1 MNFAGTFIEWNV
13 AGNGGG
19 GCRAGDGAPG
29 GEGRPGGFGAGGGGG
44 GNGGSG
50 GRGGAGGAGGNGD
63 SFYQFPIGTLRTP
76 AGSAGGRGAGGVGA
90 DGGAGGGGGFGGGAG
105 RGGIG
110 GIGGLNGSS
119 GAGSSARSANGA
131 AGSDG
136 TPGRFGG
143 FANGRGGGAGAGL
156 GGAIFVRSG
165 GTLVIGTATFVDN
178 EARGGRPTED
188 PELGRVGESGQGKG
202 GAVFA
207 MDGARVVVTRY
218 PRLAGNL
225 ATDSLQVDSDNNDFH
240 GVQLPAID
248 IAALNASRAAL
259 YYSVAPPE
267 MRDAAILRFLDLLYR
282 DVGTPRPFFEDMPVH
297 YGAKE
302 REGVRSQLASAWTK
316 VREYPKSVEWRWHLL
331 DLHYQRAM
339 AEGILGDNLRGTGDA
354 GRILPPPPGSQSF
367 SIDQE
372 IQTATEALAQYGR
385 ALGEWFELMET
396 AEGYSIFR
404 AEAPRREIPSA
415 TYIDEETG
423 LPRRVAPEFP
433 VPGATGYADLIL
445 AFDLLNDYA
454 ETAAE
459 LAELRFADEGAEKP
473 ELRGAVSTW
482 LREVRSRGELLLS
495 AFPELVPNDDL
506 TPGLGL
512 AIQTWRNAVSRLGTL
527 LQAARGQANL
537 LGFTDDFLLLLPRDS
552 FDEDSPFDSFDR
564 FKELLDP
571 ADPSGR
577 LGFALAKLKEAE
589 SEYVNYQEQRG
600 QYDAERAALVEQYR
614 ERLGEIGSIDQAGSE
629 IAQQRLAIRLAQ
641 QQIRRNRV
649 EMNNL
654 TREVQIEVER
664 NAKEKGINLAIQ
676 DIKLDYRGK
685 IANLDFAIGIIEGT
699 QKAADSYADAADS
712 ANPFGVGAKVAN
724 GVYQYAAEVGKAAI
738 RFEQSRLAGE
748 EEMKITSKENDRLDV
763 NSAALIQTR
772 LLEMRTL
779 SVDSQSAA
787 LVLSQEVGRLVAL
800 EDERDSMLA
809 KLDGVDRRLDSR
821 YFADA
826 GHRLRARRST
836 VLANQLFDDVQ
847 PWLHFMIRA
856 LEYKYTRPF
865 STEFA
870 GRAWSGNSAS
880 LCRNARELELLWQ
893 ALRNKDIDE
902 GLRRSGLKD
911 RYDWFSV
918 REDFFGYRLGTNDA
932 GEPLRYAD
940 PATGEPVDAITAFR
954 SRVRRLMDS
963 RGRVR
968 LPFSTVREIPLP
980 VGTFFL
986 GPEFLANGTVDAS
999 RPGLCLDKIKWM
1011 KIRLPGPHT
1020 TTGNTLVGTLAYGG
1034 TGMMRNRTPGRF
1046 DPARPDEIEDE
1057 FTTYGTRVWRRNDEG
1072 DWYLDEQPETAIVVM
1087 AKEGGVRPDGRP
1099 AVEGQEPDILRS
1111 ATRIDHFAERS
1122 VAASGWELVFD
1133 TEKPNP
1139 VNSNDKALRIDQLDD
1154 IEIYFYHYTANRN

>member
-1 MNFAGTFIEWNV
+1 M
-13 AGNGGG
+13 
-19 GCRAGDGAPG
+19 
-29 GEGRPGGFGAGGGGG
+29 
-44 GNGGSG
+44 
-50 GRGGAGGAGGNGD
+50 
-63 SFYQFPIGTLRTP
+63 IGTTTFLHNE
-76 AGSAGGRGAGGVGA
+76 A
-90 DGGAGGGGGFGGGAG
+90 
-105 RGGIG
+105 
-110 GIGGLNGSS
+110 
-119 GAGSSARSANGA
+119 
-131 AGSDG
+131 
-136 TPGRFGG
+136 
-143 FANGRGGGAGAGL
+143 L
-156 GGAIFVRSG
+156 GGQPSDHPE
-165 GTLVIGTATFVDN
+165 IG
-178 EARGGRPTED
+178 P
-188 PELGRVGESGQGKG
+188 VGEAGQGKG

-207 MDGARVVVTRY
+207 MDGARVLVSRY
-218 PRLAGNL
+218 PELAGNL
-225 ATDSLQVDSDNNDFH
+225 ASDGLQVEGDNDDFH
-240 GVQLPAID
+240 GVQVPSID
-248 IAALNASRAAL
+248 IASLKASRAAL
-259 YYSVAPPE
+259 YYRLAPSE
-267 MRDAAILRFLDLLYR
+267 SRNGAFLRYLDLLYR
-282 DVGTPRPFFEDMPVH
+282 DVGPPRPYFEDMPQW
-297 YGAKE
+297 YGAAE
-302 REGVRSQLASAWTK
+302 REGLRTELAAAWAK
-316 VREYPKSVEWRWHLL
+316 LREYPDSREWRWHVL

-339 AEGILGDNLRGTGDA
+339 AEGILGDNLRRTSDG
-354 GRILPPPPGSQSF
+354 GRILAPPPGTESF
-367 SIDQE
+367 TIDQE

-385 ALGEWFELMET
+385 ALDEWFVLLET
-396 AEGYSIFR
+396 PEGYELFQT
-404 AEAPRREIPSA
+404 EAPWRELPSA
-415 TYIDEETG
+415 TYLDEQTG
-423 LPRRVAPEFP
+423 LARRVAPEFP
-433 VPGATGYADLIL
+433 APGVTGYADLIL
-445 AFDLLNDYA
+445 AFDLLNDYG
-454 ETAAE
+454 ETTVE
-459 LAELRFADEGAEKP
+459 LTELMFADQGAEEP
-473 ELRGAVSTW
+473 GLRASMSVW
-482 LREVRSRGELLLS
+482 LRQVRLRGELLLS
-495 AFPELVPNDDL
+495 AFPNLVPDDDA
-506 TPGLGL
+506 TPGLGV
-512 AIQTWRNAVSRLGTL
+512 AINTWRNTVSRLGTL
-527 LQAARGQANL
+527 LQAVRGQANL

-552 FDEDSPFDSFDR
+552 FDDDSPFDSFDR
-564 FKELLDP
+564 FKQLLDP

-589 SEYVNYQEQRG
+589 SGYANYQEQRG
-600 QYDAERAALVEQYR
+600 EYDAEREALVEQYR
-614 ERLGEIGSIDQAGSE
+614 DRLGEIGTADKAGTE

-654 TREVQIEVER
+654 TREVQIEVTR
-664 NAKEKGINLAIQ
+664 NAKEKGINLSIQ

-699 QKAADSYADAADS
+699 QKAADSYADAADTV
-712 ANPFGVGAKVAN
+712 NPFGAGAKVAN

-748 EEMKITSKENDRLDV
+748 EEMKITAKENDRLDV

-787 LVLSQEVGRLVAL
+787 LVLSQEMGRLVAL
-800 EDERDSMLA
+800 EDERDSLLA
-809 KLDGVDRRLDSR
+809 KLEGVDRRLNSR
-821 YFADA
+821 FFADA
-826 GHRLRARRST
+826 GHRLRARSST

-856 LEYKYTRPF
+856 FEYKYTRPF

-870 GRAWSGNSAS
+870 GRSWSGNSAS
-880 LCRNARELELLWQ
+880 ICRNARELELLWQ

-918 REDFFGYRLGTNDA
+918 REDFFGYRIGSDD
-932 GEPLRYAD
+932 GGVPLRYAD
-940 PATGEPVDAITAFR
+940 PISGEPVDAVTAFR
-954 SRVRRLMDS
+954 SRIRRIMDS

-986 GPEFLANGTVDAS
+986 GPEFLENGTVDAS

-1011 KIRLPGPHT
+1011 KVRLPGPHT

-1046 DPARPDEIEDE
+1046 DPARPDEIENE
-1057 FTTYGTRVWRRNDEG
+1057 FTTYGTRVWRRNDQG